1 MSTFIPALP
10 GYQMI
15 WLEGEARKENVYRSD
30 VIGWKLSD
38 LGGPIPVGVKYT
50 GEFLDGLG
58 GWTAVLAPDGRVY
71 VNMITKPFEDL
82 DEWLGWVK
90 ERIEQELAQREAE
103 LEKMRR

>member
-15 WLEGEARKENVYRSD
+15 WLEGEAHKENVRRVD
-30 VIGWKLSD
+30 VIGWKISD
-38 LGGPIPVGVKYT
+38 RDQPTPVGVLCSF
-50 GEFLDGLG
+50 EDLE

-90 ERIEQELAQREAE
+90 EQIEKELAERQAE
-103 LEKMRR
+103 LERMRR